1 MTALTVRDLL
11 AGGHVTAL
19 LGQPEASWIDA
30 KEIPHRLDG
39 DASGVE
45 LGKDVA
51 AFANTGEDAIVVWG
65 IRTAKVP
72 AGGDVLDVVR
82 PFELANVDLEA
93 LRSAL
98 AARLVPLLTDVDIA
112 VAEVRPGTG
121 YGVGWIFIPAQP
133 AHVRPVLVRGA
144 VEGNRYLGTHVSVP
158 VRVGE
163 DTRHWDASTLHS
175 LIQAGRVALQQI
187 DEK

>member
-1 MTALTVRDLL
+1 VRDLI
-11 AGGHVTAL
+11 AGGHVSAL
-19 LGQPEASWIDA
+19 LGQAEVSWIDA

-45 LGKDVA
+45 LAKDVA

-65 IRTAKVP
+65 VRTAKAA
-72 AGGDVLDVVR
+72 AGGDVLDAVR
-82 PFELANVDLEA
+82 PFELAKVDLEA

-98 AARLVPLLTDVDIA
+98 AARLVPLLTDVDIQ
-112 VAEVRPGTG
+112 VAELRPGTG

-144 VEGNRYLGTHVSVP
+144 VEGDKYLGTHVSVP
-158 VRVGE
+158 LRVGE

-175 LIQAGRVALQQI
+175 LIQAGRVALQRME
-187 DEK
+187 DK